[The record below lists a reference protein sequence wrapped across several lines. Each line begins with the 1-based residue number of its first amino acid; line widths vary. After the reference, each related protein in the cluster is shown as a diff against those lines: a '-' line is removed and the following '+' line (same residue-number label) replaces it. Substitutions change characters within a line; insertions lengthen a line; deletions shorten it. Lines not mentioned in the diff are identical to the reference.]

1 MKARTVGKYSVARIG
16 GGQNV
21 KDMQITD
28 KEGGGDDKKPFFNH
42 SKEIE
47 DYWREKKRDPIGS
60 RLPSLGTSKTSWL
73 PATCRHPVLLTVY
86 CGRKLVAVH
95 YVLAC

>member
-47 DYWREKKRDPIGS
+47 DYWREKKKGGGIP
-60 RLPSLGTSKTSWL
+60 
-73 PATCRHPVLLTVY
+73 
-86 CGRKLVAVH
+86 
-95 YVLAC
+95 